1 MHDLVSHVRTFLTG
15 IQVVCYRLNRV
26 VGVLNRNRCR
36 REELNVLA
44 HEPFVAG
51 NAGVGGRRTAEDL
64 KTTRP
69 LSWTAGC
76 SARWAPSRHTRRRCR
91 CKEIDDERLSCEH
104 FDEPHCGCTSIINGT
119 VTQGDS
125 EP

>member
-1 MHDLVSHVRTFLTG
+1 MHDLVSHDLDLDLDLVSHVRTFLTG
-15 IQVVCYRLNRV
+15 IQVVCYRLNCV

-51 NAGVGGRRTAEDL
+51 NAGVGGWRTAEYL
-64 KTTRP
+64 KATRR

-76 SARWAPSRHTRRRCR
+76 LARWAPVGMLEDAADARR
-91 CKEIDDERLSCEH
+91 
-104 FDEPHCGCTSIINGT
+104 
-119 VTQGDS
+119 
-125 EP
+125 